1 MKPKDPYRRKHAR
14 APKNRLFDFRRLRV
28 LAMHA
33 TETGSMITLSLT
45 ASDQILV
52 GVAISEAMAVDAMPA
67 GAVVRKPVV
76 EQDGQPALV
85 VHVMTPPA
93 GLAVGRLVNLAMV
106 LSSELDGDTYVISAA
121 ASAIRLRS
129 DRENGMAPI
138 TLPAVGS
145 RPVLTDEELNL
156 RGGPG
161 AQMRAEAYLKAAYA
175 YRLREEAKAHEAAVR
190 AAAVRLMPG
199 PTVHVEVPDEAVAL
213 ISPTDQLDA
222 TDTAIL
228 AEMQRIAAMGLPRWM
243 RPDGEAA
250 A

>member
-14 APKNRLFDFRRLRV
+14 APKNRLFDFRRLRI
-28 LAMHA
+28 LAMHD
-33 TETGSMITLSLT
+33 TETGSMITLSLA

-76 EQDGQPALV
+76 EQDGQPALA

-106 LSSELDGDTYVISAA
+106 LSSDLDGDTYVISAA

-175 YRLREEAKAHEAAVR
+175 YRLREAALAQEAAR
-190 AAAVRLMPG
+190 LAAAARIAPG
-199 PTVHVEVPDEAVAL
+199 PTVAVEVPDDALAL
-213 ISPTDQLDA
+213 ISPTDVLTETNQ
-222 TDTAIL
+222 AIYREL
-228 AEMQRIAAMGLPRWM
+228 RRLEAMPLPKWM
-243 RPDGEAA
+243 RPAGAA